1 MQQNGEKRLRQLIS
15 AHYEYSEQFIKEAAE
30 HIKFQFGDFADT
42 TLLFVAS
49 YISDKPDAEI
59 DEVYSATID
68 YIAHS
73 LITNFELHNKNT
85 YKVPAITALWNAI
98 EKQGY
103 FFKMLCGMTGKCEAR
118 IAKKPANWHGL
129 NTKQRSEYIF
139 TNFDNELNPKQ

>member
-59 DEVYSATID
+59 NEVYSATID

-73 LITNFELHNKNT
+73 LIVNFELHNKST
-85 YKVPAITALWNAI
+85 YKLPAITALCNAI

-103 FFKMLCGMTGKCEAR
+103 LVKFLCTITGKAEAR
-118 IAKKPANWHGL
+118 IAKKPANWQGL
-129 NTKQRSEYIF
+129 SAKQQSEYIF